1 MRKTLSTPPN
11 LKRFLANKSGVA
23 AIEFAL
29 IFPLL
34 ILILFACIE
43 LYGHFSA
50 VRKIAKVTASL
61 ADIVAQSRSITEEQ
75 LKALNPL
82 AKSLMQPLDSEK
94 MTYTIASI
102 RQGDDTKPPK
112 LVWEHEQSSSA
123 SKISLGGNGKCRDY
137 ADAGNKKFPPNQD
150 VIFVN
155 IKFTYES
162 LFENYI
168 GGPTIYED
176 NMIAIPRAS
185 ATVILVDKSGNRR
198 SKCS

>member
-1 MRKTLSTPPN
+1 MRKTSRSPQN
-11 LKRFLANKSGVA
+11 LKRFFANKSGVA

-34 ILILFACIE
+34 ILILFACVE

-82 AKSLMQPLDSEK
+82 AKSLMQPLDSEE
-94 MTYTIASI
+94 MTYTITSI
-102 RQGDDTKPPK
+102 RQADDIKTPK
-112 LVWEHEQSSSA
+112 LIWEHKQSPST
-123 SKISLGGNGKCRDY
+123 SKISLGGNGKCKEY
-137 ADAGNKKFPPNQD
+137 TNAGNKKFPPNQD

-155 IKFTYES
+155 IKFTYDS
-162 LFENYI
+162 LFKNYI
-168 GGPTIYED
+168 GGPTVYED

-185 ATVILVDKSGNRR
+185 ATVILIDKSGNKL